1 MASKPD
7 NLRRFMAL
15 LAVVALAIVA
25 TGCGSDSASDGA
37 SGGGGSGE
45 LEGLVRTPPLEVGAT
60 SLPQV
65 AEDGTETP
73 FSFKAPAG
81 GLLFVAFGYTNCPDV
96 CPTTLSDIRKAKE
109 QLGDRSDQVEVAF
122 ATIDPERDTPEVMN
136 AYLGSFVKS
145 GGHPLRTTDADQ
157 LLEVQDAFQISS
169 KVEKKADGTVEV
181 AHTARSFVIDDQGEV
196 VVEWTFGT
204 SADAMAADLGLLLD
218 RQT

>member
-7 NLRRFMAL
+7 RVRRLAAL
-15 LAVVALAIVA
+15 LIVVVLTLVA
-25 TGCGSDSASDGA
+25 TACGSDSGSE
-37 SGGGGSGE
+37 GGSGGSGE
-45 LEGLVRTPPLEVGAT
+45 LEGLVRSPSLEVGST
-60 SLPQV
+60 TMPQV

-73 FSFKAPAG
+73 FPFKAPEG
-81 GLLFVAFGYTNCPDV
+81 GLLFAAFGYTNCPDV

-109 QLGDRSDQVEVAF
+109 QLGERGDDVEVAF

-145 GGHPLRTTDADQ
+145 GGHPLRTTDAEQ

-169 KVEKKADGTVEV
+169 KVEKQPDGTVEV
-181 AHTARSFVIDDQGEV
+181 AHTARSFVIDDTGRV

-204 SADAMAADLGLLLD
+204 SSDAMAADLELLLD
-218 RQT
+218 QQT

>member
-7 NLRRFMAL
+7 HVRRLLAL
-15 LAVVALAIVA
+15 LTVAVLTIVA
-25 TGCGSDSASDGA
+25 TGCGSDSGSE
-37 SGGGGSGE
+37 GGSGGSGE
-45 LEGLVRTPPLEVGAT
+45 LEGLVRSPSLEVGT
-60 SLPQV
+60 TTMPQV

-73 FSFKAPAG
+73 FTFKAPEG
-81 GLLFVAFGYTNCPDV
+81 GLLFAAFGYTNCPDV

-109 QLGDRSDQVEVAF
+109 QLGDRGDDVEVAF

-145 GGHPLRTTDADQ
+145 GGHPLRTTDAEQ
-157 LLEVQDAFQISS
+157 LLAVQDAFQISS

-181 AHTARSFVIDDQGEV
+181 AHTARSFVIDDTGRV

-204 SADAMAADLGLLLD
+204 SSDAMAADLELLLD
-218 RQT
+218 QQT

>member
-1 MASKPD
+1 MASRPEIG
-7 NLRRFMAL
+7 RRLLAL
-15 LAVVALAIVA
+15 LAVVALALVA
-25 TGCGSDSASDGA
+25 TGCGSDGGSA
-37 SGGGGSGE
+37 GGDGGSGQ

-73 FSFKAPAG
+73 FAFKAPAG

-109 QLGDRSDQVEVAF
+109 QLGDRGDQVDVAF

-136 AYLGSFVKS
+136 AYLGSFVTS
-145 GGHPLRTTDADQ
+145 GGHPLRTTDADA
-157 LLEVQDAFQISS
+157 LAEVQDAFQITS
-169 KVEKKADGTVEV
+169 KVEKKPDGTVEV
-181 AHTARSFVIDDQGEV
+181 AHTARSFVVDPTGEV

>member
-1 MASKPD
+1 MASKPE
-7 NLRRFMAL
+7 LGRRLLAL
-15 LAVVALAIVA
+15 LAVVALALVA
-25 TGCGSDSASDGA
+25 AGCGSDNGSD
-37 SGGGGSGE
+37 GGSGE
-45 LEGLVRTPPLEVGAT
+45 LEGLVRTPPLQVGDT

-65 AEDGTETP
+65 AADGTEKP
-73 FSFKAPAG
+73 FTFEAPAG

-109 QLGDRSDQVEVAF
+109 QLGDRGKQVDVAF

-145 GGHPLRTTDADQ
+145 GGHPLRTTDAAALQ
-157 LLEVQDAFQISS
+157 KVQDAFEITS

-181 AHTARSFVIDDQGEV
+181 AHTARSFVVDDTGEV

>member
-7 NLRRFMAL
+7 RVRRLAAL
-15 LAVVALAIVA
+15 LIVVVLTLVA
-25 TGCGSDSASDGA
+25 TACGSDSGSE
-37 SGGGGSGE
+37 GGSGGSGE
-45 LEGLVRTPPLEVGAT
+45 LEGLVRSPSLEVGST
-60 SLPQV
+60 TMPQV

-73 FSFKAPAG
+73 FTFKAPEG
-81 GLLFVAFGYTNCPDV
+81 GLLFAAFGYTNCPDV

-109 QLGDRSDQVEVAF
+109 QLGERGDDVEAAF

-145 GGHPLRTTDADQ
+145 GGHPLRTTDAEQ

-169 KVEKKADGTVEV
+169 KVEKQPDGTVEV
-181 AHTARSFVIDDQGEV
+181 AHTARSFVIDDTGRV

-204 SADAMAADLGLLLD
+204 SSDAMAADLELLLD
-218 RQT
+218 QQT

>member
-1 MASKPD
+1 MASKSDPV
-7 NLRRFMAL
+7 RRLLAL
-15 LAVVALAIVA
+15 LAVAALAIVA
-25 TGCGSDSASDGA
+25 TGCGSDSGSE
-37 SGGGGSGE
+37 GGSGGSGE
-45 LEGLVRTPPLEVGAT
+45 LEGLVRSPSLEVGAT
-60 SLPQV
+60 TMPQV

-73 FSFKAPAG
+73 FTFKAPEG
-81 GLLFVAFGYTNCPDV
+81 GLLFAAFGYTNCPDV

-109 QLGDRSDQVEVAF
+109 QLGDRGDDVEVAF

-145 GGHPLRTTDADQ
+145 GAHPLRTTDAEQ

-181 AHTARSFVIDDQGEV
+181 AHTARSFVIDDTGRV

-204 SADAMAADLGLLLD
+204 SSDAMAADLELLLD
-218 RQT
+218 QQT

>member
-7 NLRRFMAL
+7 RVRRLAAL
-15 LAVVALAIVA
+15 LIVVVLTLVA
-25 TGCGSDSASDGA
+25 TACGSDSGSE
-37 SGGGGSGE
+37 GGSGGSGE
-45 LEGLVRTPPLEVGAT
+45 LEGLVRSPSLEVGST
-60 SLPQV
+60 TMPQV

-73 FSFKAPAG
+73 FTFKAPEG
-81 GLLFVAFGYTNCPDV
+81 GLLFAAFGYTNCPDV

-109 QLGDRSDQVEVAF
+109 QLGERGDDVEVAF

-145 GGHPLRTTDADQ
+145 GGHPLRTTDAEQ

-169 KVEKKADGTVEV
+169 KVEKQPDGTVEV
-181 AHTARSFVIDDQGEV
+181 AHTARSFVIDDTGRV

-204 SADAMAADLGLLLD
+204 SSDAMAADLELLLD
-218 RQT
+218 QQT